1 MPFFL
6 VNHTSL
12 VEADD
17 EIAAAQRTLARL
29 RDGGKQTFTVKFD
42 EENVTQVV
50 LQVAQAVPPHHSHS
64 IAPEIGASD
73 ALKKTPALI
82 ADRDIPNATTHR
94 DRLGRTI
101 TSLLIF
107 AVGLSLG
114 FGAYAFAQL

>member
-29 RDGGKQTFTVKFD
+29 RDGDKQTFTVKFD
-42 EENVTQVV
+42 QENVTQVV
-50 LQVAQAVPPHHSHS
+50 LQLAQAVPPPDSHP

-73 ALKKTPALI
+73 ALKKTPALM
-82 ADRDIPNATTHR
+82 AHRDIPDATIHR
-94 DRLGRTI
+94 NRLGKTI

-107 AVGLSLG
+107 AVGLCLG
-114 FGAYAFAQL
+114 FGAYAVTQL